1 MRYCLML
8 GLRPNHVFFFNCKG
22 CGEEAYQKYIEQTF
36 TELQALHCYP
46 AENILPLLGFSFD
59 EELKTDPCLI
69 YLHMVNGSVLDRLV
83 QKNGTPPLSW
93 DVRSNIALGTARGL
107 SHLHANDIKH
117 GDIKSGNILLDKH
130 FEPKIGDFGLARGGS
145 DTEAKTHITVS
156 MVVGTKH
163 YLPEDFMRHGKLT
176 PEVDTFSFGIF
187 LFELVSGK
195 GPSVKVGKSTVR
207 EIMLDPDHLD
217 PSEMVDRNY
226 GASAMLPDPMQSKWP
241 VCLYRLGKDCTKS
254 HRRDRPQMIKV
265 FSALDFLY
273 KHPSLQEKAYEQ
285 RRDSCF
291 QVQFPGPIP
300 TILEDEASSE
310 AIVFNPSNNMTDT
323 DSRISNNV
331 EMSDT
336 LSTSQLPG
344 NSSQRNPLNGNPVL
358 HRNLYLYDEGLG
370 NLSGH
375 IRNIYSLK

>member
-1 MRYCLML
+1 
-8 GLRPNHVFFFNCKG
+8 
-22 CGEEAYQKYIEQTF
+22 
-36 TELQALHCYP
+36 
-46 AENILPLLGFSFD
+46 
-59 EELKTDPCLI
+59 
-69 YLHMVNGSVLDRLV
+69 
-83 QKNGTPPLSW
+83 
-93 DVRSNIALGTARGL
+93 
-107 SHLHANDIKH
+107 
-117 GDIKSGNILLDKH
+117 
-130 FEPKIGDFGLARGGS
+130 
-145 DTEAKTHITVS
+145 
-156 MVVGTKH
+156 
-163 YLPEDFMRHGKLT
+163 
-176 PEVDTFSFGIF
+176 
-187 LFELVSGK
+187 
-195 GPSVKVGKSTVR
+195 
-207 EIMLDPDHLD
+207 
-217 PSEMVDRNY
+217 
-226 GASAMLPDPMQSKWP
+226 
-241 VCLYRLGKDCTKS
+241 
-254 HRRDRPQMIKV
+254 MIKV

-310 AIVFNPSNNMTDT
+310 AIVFSPSNNMTDT
-323 DSRISNNV
+323 DSKISNNV